1 MKIPEDG
8 TYCDNTFEWCND
20 GIVPQIDQ
28 LQHMLEGELADYYKN
43 FNEDGIFY
51 CRDIHALPPES
62 GAGSEAQGIKSMLQC
77 DPRRRQSL
85 GATSALMNAGKAD
98 SGRRSRRT
106 CCAL

>member
-1 MKIPEDG
+1 MSRVYIFEDSEDG

-51 CRDIHALPPES
+51 CRDIHALPPS
-62 GAGSEAQGIKSMLQC
+62 QVQVLEAQGIKSML
-77 DPRRRQSL
+77 
-85 GATSALMNAGKAD
+85 G
-98 SGRRSRRT
+98 SGV
-106 CCAL
+106 